1 MMIRKV
7 LCLVLALALCGAM
20 AFAEEDGDL
29 QAQLDA
35 ANERIAELEAQV
47 ELYQPYYDAQVIV
60 EYDGGV
66 VFLDDILEQYAG
78 VDSQFSSYYGV
89 SLADYGYDTVYKQL
103 IAETLLQ
110 DAVLEAKATELGLDQ
125 LDDETMAG
133 LTEEAAANFES
144 YVTSVWDYFASD
156 DLTDEEIREECIT
169 NLEAMGYT
177 EDALLETLIDNYVS
191 EQLYNYITAD
201 VTVTEEDIQA
211 AFDELVAEQEA
222 SFADD
227 STYNTSRNNGDTIVW
242 NPEGYRMVR
251 HVLIKFTDDQATRY
265 SELQDTLDTLNEEL
279 EALQTA
285 AEEAAAATDESTTE
299 ATDETAAEAT
309 AEATDEAAA
318 ETTGE
323 TAEATA
329 EATDE
334 AAAETT
340 GETAEATAEAADET
354 APEATAEAT
363 DETTGETAEAT
374 EAPARTEEE
383 INAEIADVEAELTA
397 LYEELLPTAQEVID
411 AFNSGTSFSDLID
424 QYNEDPGME
433 NEPTATNGYAVSANS
448 TAWDPAF
455 TEGAM
460 SIESIGEISEPVYGQ
475 NGIHIIY
482 YDSDIPAGAVDL
494 ETVRAEIE
502 ESALNT
508 KLNDTYDNTLAE
520 WVEAV
525 NPVYHYDRL

>member
-20 AFAEEDGDL
+20 AFAEEGGDL

-78 VDSQFSSYYGV
+78 VDSQFSSYYGA
-89 SLADYGYDTVYKQL
+89 SLADYGYDTVYKQM
-103 IAETLLQ
+103 IAEMLLQ
-110 DAVLEAKATELGLDQ
+110 NAVLEAKATELGLDQ

-133 LTEEAAANFES
+133 LTEEAATNFES

-156 DLTDEEIREECIT
+156 DLTDEEIREDCVAY
-169 NLEAMGYT
+169 LESMGYT

-211 AFDELVAEQEA
+211 AFDELVAEQET

-242 NPEGYRMVR
+242 NPEGYRMVH
-251 HVLIKFTDDQATRY
+251 HVLIRFTDDQATRY

-285 AEEAAAATDESTTE
+285 AKETAAATDETTTE
-299 ATDETAAEAT
+299 ATGETAPETTAEVADEATSETAEAT
-309 AEATDEAAA
+309 TEATDEAAA
-318 ETTGE
+318 
-323 TAEATA
+323 
-329 EATDE
+329 
-334 AAAETT
+334 
-340 GETAEATAEAADET
+340 
-354 APEATAEAT
+354 
-363 DETTGETAEAT
+363 ETTGETAEAT

-383 INAEIADVEAELTA
+383 INAEIAGVEAELTA

-433 NEPTATNGYAVSANS
+433 NEPTATNGYAVSTNS

>member
-299 ATDETAAEAT
+299 ATDETAAA
-309 AEATDEAAA
+309 
-318 ETTGE
+318 
-323 TAEATA
+323 
-329 EATDE
+329 
-334 AAAETT
+334 
-340 GETAEATAEAADET
+340 
-354 APEATAEAT
+354 ATAEAT
-363 DETTGETAEAT
+363 DETTGETAAEAT

>member
-156 DLTDEEIREECIT
+156 DLTDEEIREDCVAY
-169 NLEAMGYT
+169 LESMGYT
-177 EDALLETLIDNYVS
+177 EDALLESLIDNYVS

-299 ATDETAAEAT
+299 ATDETAAAAT

-323 TAEATA
+323 TA
-329 EATDE
+329 
-334 AAAETT
+334 
-340 GETAEATAEAADET
+340 
-354 APEATAEAT
+354 
-363 DETTGETAEAT
+363 AEAT

>member
-20 AFAEEDGDL
+20 AFAEEGGDL

-78 VDSQFSSYYGV
+78 VDSQFSSYYGA
-89 SLADYGYDTVYKQL
+89 SLADYGYDTVYKQM
-103 IAETLLQ
+103 IAEMLLQ
-110 DAVLEAKATELGLDQ
+110 NAVLEAKAAELGLDQ

-133 LTEEAAANFES
+133 LTEEAATNFES

-156 DLTDEEIREECIT
+156 DLTDEEIREDCVAY
-169 NLEAMGYT
+169 LESMGYT

-251 HVLIKFTDDQATRY
+251 HVLIRFTDDQATRY

-285 AEEAAAATDESTTE
+285 AEETAAATDETTTE
-299 ATDETAAEAT
+299 ATGETAEAT
-309 AEATDEAAA
+309 AEAADEAAA

-334 AAAETT
+334 AAETT
-340 GETAEATAEAADET
+340 S
-354 APEATAEAT
+354 
-363 DETTGETAEAT
+363 ETAEAT

-494 ETVRAEIE
+494 ESVRAEIE

>member
-35 ANERIAELEAQV
+35 ANERIAELETQV

-309 AEATDEAAA
+309 AEATDE
-318 ETTGE
+318 TTGE
-323 TAEATA
+323 TAPEATA

-340 GETAEATAEAADET
+340 GETA
-354 APEATAEAT
+354 
-363 DETTGETAEAT
+363 AEAT

>member
-20 AFAEEDGDL
+20 AFAEEGGDL
-29 QAQLDA
+29 QAQLDT

-78 VDSQFSSYYGV
+78 VDSQFSSYYGA
-89 SLADYGYDTVYKQL
+89 SLADYGYDTVYKQM
-103 IAETLLQ
+103 IAEMLLQ
-110 DAVLEAKATELGLDQ
+110 NAVLEAKAAELGLDQ
-125 LDDETMAG
+125 LDDETMVG
-133 LTEEAAANFES
+133 LTEEAATNFES

-156 DLTDEEIREECIT
+156 DLTDEEIREDCVAY
-169 NLEAMGYT
+169 LESMGYT

-242 NPEGYRMVR
+242 NPEGYRMVH
-251 HVLIKFTDDQATRY
+251 HVLIRFTDDQATRY

-285 AEEAAAATDESTTE
+285 AEETAAATDESTTE
-299 ATDETAAEAT
+299 A
-309 AEATDEAAA
+309 
-318 ETTGE
+318 
-323 TAEATA
+323 
-329 EATDE
+329 
-334 AAAETT
+334 T
-340 GETAEATAEAADET
+340 GETAEATAEAADE
-354 APEATAEAT
+354 AAA
-363 DETTGETAEAT
+363 ETTGETAEAT

-494 ETVRAEIE
+494 ESVRAEIE